1 MEWKVI
7 FTKSAYKEYKSL
19 PLNYYNL
26 VKRVLL
32 KLKSKDKINIKM
44 VRGQKDIFRIR
55 VGKYRVLIK
64 KIKDEKIYLV
74 VKIGKR
80 GDVYK

>member
-19 PLNYYNL
+19 TLNYYNL

-32 KLKSKDKINIKM
+32 KLKSKNKINIKM
-44 VRGQKDIFRIR
+44 IRGQKDIFRIR

-80 GDVYK
+80 GDFYK